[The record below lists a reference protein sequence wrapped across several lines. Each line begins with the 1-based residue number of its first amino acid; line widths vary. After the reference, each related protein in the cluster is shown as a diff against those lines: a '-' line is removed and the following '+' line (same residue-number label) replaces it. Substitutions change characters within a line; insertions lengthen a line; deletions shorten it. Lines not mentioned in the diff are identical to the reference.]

1 MTESIKDFAR
11 GLSFKLR
18 AMREYLG
25 FNISEAAEALGA
37 SNGTI
42 TGYENARENPSLLYV
57 NKLCTMCGL
66 KLEDLFLER
75 NDFIK
80 KLYF

>member
-1 MTESIKDFAR
+1 MNEPNKDFTR
-11 GLSFKLR
+11 NLSFKLR

-25 FNISEAAEALGA
+25 FNLSEASDALGF
-37 SNGTI
+37 SNGMI
-42 TGYENARENPSLLYV
+42 TGYENSRENPNLLYV
-57 NKLCTMCGL
+57 HKLCTMCGL